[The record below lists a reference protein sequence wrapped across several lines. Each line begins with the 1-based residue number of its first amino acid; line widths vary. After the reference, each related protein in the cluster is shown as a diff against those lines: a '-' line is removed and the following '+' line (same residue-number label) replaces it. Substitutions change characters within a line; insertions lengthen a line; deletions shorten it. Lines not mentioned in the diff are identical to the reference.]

1 MNNRHC
7 FFLALAALLFA
18 LPCSV
23 SAGDPVNLYA
33 AGSLKDA
40 LGEVA
45 SSYSEQY
52 HIEVSAKFGPSGLLK
67 KAIEAGERP
76 DIFAS
81 ANMNHPEQ
89 LAAAGW
95 GSPVVLFTRN
105 ELCGLAQPHIKLTA
119 DNFLSTIKDAK
130 VKLGTS
136 TPKADPSGDYAWE
149 LFEKAETVEKGS
161 FASLSNKALQ
171 LTGGPESNKA
181 PEGRN
186 QYAWVM
192 EEKQADVFLTY
203 CTNAVAVQKEN
214 SDLHVTPI
222 PEALAV
228 GADYGLIVRGDA
240 DPAAWQFALY
250 ILSGAG
256 QDILKKYGFEAVTLQ
271 KN

>member
-1 MNNRHC
+1 MRRASLLVVLALILTAP
-7 FFLALAALLFA
+7 FFLTDAF
-18 LPCSV
+18 V
-23 SAGDPVNLYA
+23 QAGPGKPAPPPTFSDSGPEPQLSRILV
-33 AGSLKDA
+33 
-40 LGEVA
+40 E
-45 SSYSEQY
+45 
-52 HIEVSAKFGPSGLLK
+52 IE
-67 KAIEAGERP
+67 
-76 DIFAS
+76 
-81 ANMNHPEQ
+81 NNQ
-89 LAAAGW
+89 L
-95 GSPVVLFTRN
+95 
-105 ELCGLAQPHIKLTA
+105 
-119 DNFLSTIKDAK
+119 D
-130 VKLGTS
+130 
-136 TPKADPSGDYAWE
+136 
-149 LFEKAETVEKGS
+149 
-161 FASLSNKALQ
+161 KALQ
-171 LTGGPESNKA
+171 LTGGPESKKA